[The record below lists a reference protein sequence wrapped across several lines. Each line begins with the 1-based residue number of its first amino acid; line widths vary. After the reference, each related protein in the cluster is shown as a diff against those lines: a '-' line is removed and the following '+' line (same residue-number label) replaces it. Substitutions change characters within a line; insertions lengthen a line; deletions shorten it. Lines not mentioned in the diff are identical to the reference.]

1 MKKFYLLFAFVLLS
15 GFACAQ
21 EKLFALQGAQ
31 SSVYAKYIDGKEILD
46 ENSSWF
52 LNPASVAKLFTT
64 AASLDTFGPDYTFET
79 KIYFSGVKKGK
90 KLKGD
95 IYIVGG
101 GDPALGSK
109 YFDKSLEEVF
119 LSWVEELKKQG
130 ITKITGNIYT
140 DNTLFKED
148 ILPVYTT
155 YQNIGNYFAA
165 PADALTIKDNNFTLY
180 FEPSFEEGAPGQIA
194 KIEPREYSVAVEVK
208 AFYTKEVA
216 REDTY
221 FDYIPLKEK
230 MLLSGRLP
238 LTAKKT
244 EVLGAMANPALF
256 AAQYFKTKLQEN
268 GIKVKG
274 KAALGSKE
282 DYLQD
287 TLLFT
292 QTSAPLKEIIK
303 KTNKRSLNLYAD
315 ILLRHL
321 GKGSAKEGVLAIQNY
336 LEKLGLDSSFIKLYD
351 GSGLARANLSTCKT
365 IVNLLENILKQPYAQ
380 DFVDS
385 LPVAGDKED
394 IGNMAGRM
402 QDTIVA
408 GTARIKTGSID
419 GVRAH
424 AGYLQDEKNRPIAF
438 CIISNNFDVPRE
450 QIDALHEEIILS
462 LGSLG
467 KTTRGKK

>member
-1 MKKFYLLFAFVLLS
+1 MKKFSLLFIFVLLS
-15 GFACAQ
+15 AFACAQ

-31 SSVYAKYIDGKEILD
+31 SSVYAKYIDGEEILD
-46 ENSSWF
+46 KNSSWF

-101 GDPALGSK
+101 GDPALASK
-109 YFDKSLEEVF
+109 YFDKSLEEVVF
-119 LSWVEELKKQG
+119 SWVEALKKQG
-130 ITKITGNIYT
+130 ITKITGNVYA

-180 FEPSFEEGAPGQIA
+180 FEPSFNEGAPGQIA
-194 KIEPREYSVAVEVK
+194 KIEPREYAVSIEIKAYHTSEVS
-208 AFYTKEVA
+208 

-221 FDYIPLKEK
+221 FDFTPLKEK

-238 LTAKKT
+238 LTDKKT
-244 EVLGAMANPALF
+244 EVLGAIANPALF
-256 AAQYFKTKLQEN
+256 AAQYFKAKLQEH

-321 GKGSAKEGVLAIQNY
+321 GKGSAKEGVLALKAY

-402 QDTIVA
+402 QNTSAA

-424 AGYLQDEKNRPIAF
+424 AGFVQDKQKRQIAF

-462 LGSLG
+462 LASLP